1 MKTLWLRLP
10 SIHAVKDFVS
20 RCNSF
25 AADFEVASG
34 EHTASGKSLLGML
47 TLNLSEPLELHIR
60 AEAEDLPLILKGIEP
75 YCI

>member
-1 MKTLWLRLP
+1 MKILWLRLP

-60 AEAEDLPLILKGIEP
+60 AAQNELPEILELLQP